1 MMRRTLIILTSLIL
15 LMMNSLVAQGFA
27 IGGSGAKLDPVKW
40 EGAVEQV
47 TETEYILHYQAT
59 VQEGWYIY
67 NQETPAGIP
76 FNFEFLQENKGLT
89 RAKLAL
95 ESPVKT
101 AYDEV
106 FEEDV
111 IKYIGQHPKL
121 SMPITLTDSSITIV
135 KSVINYQVCKEV
147 CIPQDFYIAHNLKT
161 GKAEVFTD
169 YNAFESYGIAPVQK
183 DKGDDDTLNDD
194 DTDVSNNKGLWATFF
209 LSFLGGLAALFTP
222 CVFPMIP
229 MTVSY
234 FTKQS
239 KSRAAGI
246 RNAIFYGISI
256 IVIYV
261 ILGLTVTAIFGA
273 TAIVEV
279 STSVTFNLVFF
290 VLLVVFA
297 ISFFGAFEIML
308 PQKWANKIDRKADR
322 GGFVGIFF
330 MALALA
336 IVSFSCTGPIV
347 GVALVQSI
355 TEGGITPV
363 ISMLGFS
370 SAIALPFALFAMFP
384 GWMNSLPK
392 SGGWLNTVKVV
403 LGFLELGLALKFL
416 SNADLVVDGH
426 YLEREVFLVLLIA
439 IMSGLALYLFGKIKL
454 SHDTEISHISV
465 GRLLLGIMTTAF
477 IMYLIPGVWGAP
489 LKLISGFPPPMNYS
503 ESPYGI
509 GGEPRLSND
518 IAEFPDHAEVGPHGL
533 LSFTDYEAGM
543 AYARQQNK
551 PVLLDFT
558 GKACVNCRRMEEL
571 VWSKPEVLN
580 ILKNDV
586 VLISLYGDSQEE
598 LPESEQGV
606 SASGRRIKTVGNKW
620 SNFQIERYNLVA
632 APYYVMLDHDES
644 KLNEPVAYTPDVEKY
659 ENWLETAITTFNNQ

>member
-1 MMRRTLIILTSLIL
+1 MTRKAFIIATSLL
-15 LMMNSLVAQGFA
+15 LFIVSGVAAQGFG
-27 IGGSGAKLDPVKW
+27 ITQVTLDPVAW
-40 EGAVEQV
+40 EGSVEKV
-47 TETEYILHYQAT
+47 SDTEYVLHYQAT
-59 VQEGWYIY
+59 VEDGWYIY
-67 NQETPAGIP
+67 AQETPAGIP
-76 FNFEFLQENKGLT
+76 FNFEFLQKDAGVT
-89 RAKLAL
+89 REKFAR
-95 ESPVKT
+95 ESETKT
-101 AYDEV
+101 AYDEI
-106 FEEDV
+106 FEENV
-111 IKYIGQHPKL
+111 IKYAGQRPKL
-121 SMPITLTDSSITIV
+121 SMPITLTDKNITIV

-161 GKAEVFTD
+161 GKVKAFTD
-169 YNAFESYGIAPVQK
+169 YNEFESYGATPAQK
-183 DKGDDDTLNDD
+183 DKGEEEEEGVIDDNGPT
-194 DTDVSNNKGLWATFF
+194 NKGLWATFF

-246 RNAIFYGISI
+246 RNAIIYGISI
-256 IVIYV
+256 IIIYV
-261 ILGLTVTAIFGA
+261 VLGLTVTGVFGA

-290 VLLVVFA
+290 ILLVVFA
-297 ISFFGAFEIML
+297 VSFFGAFEIML
-308 PQKWANKIDRKADR
+308 PQKWANKIDSKADR
-322 GGFVGIFF
+322 GGFAGIFF

-370 SAIALPFALFAMFP
+370 TAIALPFALFAMFP
-384 GWMNSLPK
+384 GWLNSLPK

-416 SNADLVVDGH
+416 SNADLVIDGH

-439 IMSGLALYLFGKIKL
+439 IMVGLALYLFGKIQL
-454 SHDTEISHISV
+454 SHDTEVKNISV

-477 IMYLIPGVWGAP
+477 ILYLIPGLWGAP

-509 GGEPRLSND
+509 GGQPTLSNST
-518 IAEFPDHAEVGPHGL
+518 AEFPENAEIGPHGL

-543 AYARQQNK
+543 EYARKESK

-571 VWSKPEVLN
+571 VWSKPGVLN

-598 LPESEQGV
+598 LPEAEQGV

-632 APYYVMLDHDES
+632 APYYVMLDHDE
-644 KLNEPVAYTPDVEKY
+644 KPLNKPIAYTPDAKKY
-659 ENWLETAITTFNNQ
+659 ENWLKTAITTFNNQ

>member
-1 MMRRTLIILTSLIL
+1 MTRKAFIIATSLL
-15 LMMNSLVAQGFA
+15 LFIVSGVTAQGFG
-27 IGGSGAKLDPVKW
+27 ITQVKLDPVAW
-40 EGAVEQV
+40 EGSVEKV
-47 TETEYILHYQAT
+47 SDTEYVLHYQAT
-59 VQEGWYIY
+59 VEDGWYIY
-67 NQETPAGIP
+67 AQETPAGIP
-76 FNFEFLQENKGLT
+76 FNFEFLQKDKGIS
-89 RAKLAL
+89 REKLAI
-95 ESPVKT
+95 ESETKT
-101 AYDEV
+101 AYDEI

-111 IKYIGQHPKL
+111 IKYAGQRPKL
-121 SMPITLTDSSITIV
+121 SMPITLSDKNITIV

-161 GKAEVFTD
+161 NKAMVFTD
-169 YNAFESYGIAPVQK
+169 YNEFESYGATPAQK
-183 DKGDDDTLNDD
+183 DKGEEEEALMDDNGP
-194 DTDVSNNKGLWATFF
+194 SNKGLWATFL

-246 RNAIFYGISI
+246 RNAIIYGISI
-256 IVIYV
+256 IIIYV
-261 ILGLTVTAIFGA
+261 VLGLTVTGIFGA

-290 VLLVVFA
+290 ILLVVFA
-297 ISFFGAFEIML
+297 VSFFGAFEIML
-308 PQKWANKIDRKADR
+308 PQKWANKIDSKADR
-322 GGFVGIFF
+322 GGFAGIFF

-370 SAIALPFALFAMFP
+370 TAIALPFALFAMFP
-384 GWMNSLPK
+384 GWLNSLPK

-416 SNADLVVDGH
+416 SNADLVIDGH

-439 IMSGLALYLFGKIKL
+439 IMVGLALYLFGKIQL
-454 SHDTEISHISV
+454 SHDTEVKNISV

-477 IMYLIPGVWGAP
+477 ILYLIPGLWGAP

-509 GGEPRLSND
+509 GGQPTLSNST
-518 IAEFPDHAEVGPHGL
+518 AEFPENAEIGPHGL

-543 AYARQQNK
+543 EYARKESK

-571 VWSKPEVLN
+571 VWSKPGVLN

-586 VLISLYGDSQEE
+586 VLISLYGDSQEK
-598 LPESEQGV
+598 LPEAEQGV

-632 APYYVMLDHDES
+632 APYYVMLDHDE
-644 KLNEPVAYTPDVEKY
+644 KPLNKPIAYTPDVKKY
-659 ENWLETAITTFNNQ
+659 ENWLKTAITTFNNQ

>member
-1 MMRRTLIILTSLIL
+1 MTRKAFIIATSLL
-15 LMMNSLVAQGFA
+15 LFIVSGVTAQGFG
-27 IGGSGAKLDPVKW
+27 ITQVKLDPVAW
-40 EGAVEQV
+40 EGSVEKV
-47 TETEYILHYQAT
+47 SDTEYVLHYQAT
-59 VQEGWYIY
+59 VEDGWYIY
-67 NQETPAGIP
+67 AQETPAGIP
-76 FNFEFLQENKGLT
+76 FNFEFLQKDKGIS
-89 RAKLAL
+89 REKLAI
-95 ESPVKT
+95 ESETKT
-101 AYDEV
+101 AYDEI

-111 IKYIGQHPKL
+111 IKYAGQRPKL
-121 SMPITLTDSSITIV
+121 SMPITLSDKNITIV

-161 GKAEVFTD
+161 GKAMVFTD
-169 YNAFESYGIAPVQK
+169 YNEFESYGATPAQN
-183 DKGDDDTLNDD
+183 DKGEEEE
-194 DTDVSNNKGLWATFF
+194 DVIADNGPSNKGLWATFL

-246 RNAIFYGISI
+246 RNAIIYGISI
-256 IVIYV
+256 IIIYV
-261 ILGLTVTAIFGA
+261 VLGLTVTGIFGA

-290 VLLVVFA
+290 ILLVVFA
-297 ISFFGAFEIML
+297 VSFFGAFEIML
-308 PQKWANKIDRKADR
+308 PQKWANKIDSKADR
-322 GGFVGIFF
+322 GGFAGIFF

-370 SAIALPFALFAMFP
+370 TAIALPFALFAMFP
-384 GWMNSLPK
+384 GWLNSLPK

-416 SNADLVVDGH
+416 SNADLVIDGH

-439 IMSGLALYLFGKIKL
+439 IMVGLALYLFGKIQL
-454 SHDTEISHISV
+454 SHDTEVKHISV

-477 IMYLIPGVWGAP
+477 ILYLIPGLWGAP

-509 GGEPRLSND
+509 GGQPTLSNST
-518 IAEFPDHAEVGPHGL
+518 AEFPENAEIGPHGL

-543 AYARQQNK
+543 EYARKESK

-571 VWSKPEVLN
+571 VWSKPGVLN

-586 VLISLYGDSQEE
+586 VLISLYGDSQEK
-598 LPESEQGV
+598 LPEAEQGV

-632 APYYVMLDHDES
+632 APYYVMLDHDE
-644 KLNEPVAYTPDVEKY
+644 KPLNKPIAYTPDVKKY
-659 ENWLETAITTFNNQ
+659 ENWLKTAITTFNNQ

>member
-1 MMRRTLIILTSLIL
+1 MTRKAFIILSSLIV
-15 LMMNSLVAQGFA
+15 LMATAVSAQDFSFG
-27 IGGSGAKLDPVKW
+27 ISEVTVDPVQW
-40 EGAVEQV
+40 AGSVEKKSD
-47 TETEYILHYQAT
+47 TEYILNYEAT
-59 VQEGWYIY
+59 IEEGWYIY
-67 NQETPAGIP
+67 AQKSPAGIP
-76 FNFEFLQENKGLT
+76 FNFEFLQKDAGVSREKF
-89 RAKLAL
+89 AQ
-95 ESPVKT
+95 ESETKT
-101 AYDEV
+101 AFDEI

-111 IKYIGQHPKL
+111 IKYVGQNPVL
-121 SMPITLTDSSITIV
+121 SMPITLTDKSITIV

-161 GKAEVFTD
+161 GKAKVFTD
-169 YNAFESYGIAPVQK
+169 YNEFEKYGATPAQK
-183 DKGDDDTLNDD
+183 DKGDSDD
-194 DTDVSNNKGLWATFF
+194 DYEDDESTSNKGLWTVFF

-246 RNAIFYGISI
+246 RNAIIYGISI
-256 IVIYV
+256 IIIYV
-261 ILGLTVTAIFGA
+261 VIGLTVTAIFGA

-322 GGFVGIFF
+322 GGYLGIFF

-355 TEGGITPV
+355 TEGGITPI

-384 GWMNSLPK
+384 GWLNSLPK

-416 SNADLVVDGH
+416 SNADLVVDGN
-426 YLEREVFLVLLIA
+426 YLPREVFLVLLIA
-439 IMSGLALYLFGKIKL
+439 IMIGLALYLFGKIKL
-454 SHDTEISHISV
+454 AHDTEVKHISV
-465 GRLLLGIMTTAF
+465 GRLLLGILTTAF
-477 IMYLIPGVWGAP
+477 ILYLIPGVWGAP

-509 GGEPRLSND
+509 GGQNTLSNSSE
-518 IAEFPDHAEVGPHGL
+518 EFPDNAEIGPHGL

-543 AYARQQNK
+543 AYARQENK

-580 ILKNDV
+580 LLKNDV

-598 LPESEQGV
+598 LPKEEQGV

-620 SNFQIERYNLVA
+620 SNFQIERYNIVA
-632 APYYVMLDHDES
+632 APYYVMLDHDETL
-644 KLNEPVAYTPDVEKY
+644 LNKPVGYTPNAKKY
-659 ENWLETAITTFNNQ
+659 EKWLEKAIITFNNQ

>member
-1 MMRRTLIILTSLIL
+1 MTRKAFIILSSLIV
-15 LMMNSLVAQGFA
+15 LMATAVSAQDFSFG
-27 IGGSGAKLDPVKW
+27 ISEVTVDPVQW
-40 EGAVEQV
+40 AGSVEKKSD
-47 TETEYILHYQAT
+47 TEYILNYEAT
-59 VQEGWYIY
+59 IEEGWYIY
-67 NQETPAGIP
+67 AQKSPAGIP
-76 FNFEFLQENKGLT
+76 FNFEFLQKDAGVSREKF
-89 RAKLAL
+89 AQ
-95 ESPVKT
+95 ESETKT
-101 AYDEV
+101 AFDEI

-111 IKYIGQHPKL
+111 IKYVGQNPVL
-121 SMPITLTDSSITIV
+121 SMPITLTDKSITIV

-161 GKAEVFTD
+161 GKAKVFTD
-169 YNAFESYGIAPVQK
+169 YNEFEKYGATPAQK
-183 DKGDDDTLNDD
+183 DKGDSDD
-194 DTDVSNNKGLWATFF
+194 DYEEDESTSNKGLWTVFF

-246 RNAIFYGISI
+246 RNAIIYGISI
-256 IVIYV
+256 IIIYV
-261 ILGLTVTAIFGA
+261 VIGLTVTAIFGA

-322 GGFVGIFF
+322 GGYLGIFF

-355 TEGGITPV
+355 TEGGITPI

-384 GWMNSLPK
+384 GWLNSLPK

-416 SNADLVVDGH
+416 SNADLVVDGN
-426 YLEREVFLVLLIA
+426 YLPREVFLVLLIA
-439 IMSGLALYLFGKIKL
+439 IMIGLALYLFGKIKL
-454 SHDTEISHISV
+454 AHDTEVKHISV
-465 GRLLLGIMTTAF
+465 GRLLLGILTTAF
-477 IMYLIPGVWGAP
+477 ILYLIPGVWGAP

-509 GGEPRLSND
+509 GGQNTLSNSSE
-518 IAEFPDHAEVGPHGL
+518 EFPDNAEIGPHGL

-543 AYARQQNK
+543 AYARQENK

-580 ILKNDV
+580 LLKNDV

-598 LPESEQGV
+598 LPKEEQGV

-620 SNFQIERYNLVA
+620 SNFQIERYNIVA
-632 APYYVMLDHDES
+632 APYYVMLDHDETL
-644 KLNEPVAYTPDVEKY
+644 LNKPVGYTPNAKKY
-659 ENWLETAITTFNNQ
+659 EKWLEKAIITFNNQ

>member
-1 MMRRTLIILTSLIL
+1 MTRKAFIILSSLIV
-15 LMMNSLVAQGFA
+15 LMATAVSAQDFSFG
-27 IGGSGAKLDPVKW
+27 ISEVTVDPVQW
-40 EGAVEQV
+40 AGSVEKKSD
-47 TETEYILHYQAT
+47 TEYILNYEAT
-59 VQEGWYIY
+59 IEEGWYIY
-67 NQETPAGIP
+67 AQKSPAGIP
-76 FNFEFLQENKGLT
+76 FNFEFLQKDAGVT
-89 RAKLAL
+89 REKFAQ
-95 ESPVKT
+95 ESETKT
-101 AYDEV
+101 AFDEI

-111 IKYIGQHPKL
+111 IKYVGQSPVL
-121 SMPITLTDSSITIV
+121 SMPITLTDKSITIV

-161 GKAEVFTD
+161 GKAKVFTD
-169 YNAFESYGIAPVQK
+169 YNEFEKYGASPAQK
-183 DKGDDDTLNDD
+183 DKGDSDD
-194 DTDVSNNKGLWATFF
+194 DYEEDESTSNKGLWTVFF

-246 RNAIFYGISI
+246 RNAIIYGISI
-256 IVIYV
+256 IIIYV
-261 ILGLTVTAIFGA
+261 VIGLTVTAIFGA

-322 GGFVGIFF
+322 GGYLGIFF

-355 TEGGITPV
+355 TEGGITPI

-384 GWMNSLPK
+384 GWLNSLPK

-416 SNADLVVDGH
+416 SNADLVVDGN
-426 YLEREVFLVLLIA
+426 YLPREVFLVLLIA
-439 IMSGLALYLFGKIKL
+439 IMIGLALYLFGKIKL
-454 SHDTEISHISV
+454 AHDTEVKHISV
-465 GRLLLGIMTTAF
+465 GRLLLGILTTAF
-477 IMYLIPGVWGAP
+477 ILYLIPGVWGAP
-489 LKLISGFPPPMNYS
+489 LKLISGFPPPMNYR

-509 GGEPRLSND
+509 GGQNTLSNSSE
-518 IAEFPDHAEVGPHGL
+518 EFPDNAEIGPHGL
-533 LSFTDYEAGM
+533 LSFIDYEAGM
-543 AYARQQNK
+543 AYARQENK

-580 ILKNDV
+580 LLKNDV

-598 LPESEQGV
+598 LPKEEQGV

-620 SNFQIERYNLVA
+620 SNFQIERYNIVA
-632 APYYVMLDHDES
+632 APYYVMLDHDETL
-644 KLNEPVAYTPDVEKY
+644 LNKPVGYTPNAKKY
-659 ENWLETAITTFNNQ
+659 EKWLEKAIITFNNQ

>member
-1 MMRRTLIILTSLIL
+1 MTRKAFIILSSFIV
-15 LMMNSLVAQGFA
+15 LMATAVSAQDFSFG
-27 IGGSGAKLDPVKW
+27 ISEVTVDPVQW
-40 EGAVEQV
+40 AGSVEKKSD
-47 TETEYILHYQAT
+47 TEYILNYEAT
-59 VQEGWYIY
+59 IEEGWYIY
-67 NQETPAGIP
+67 AQKSPAGIP
-76 FNFEFLQENKGLT
+76 FNFEFLQKDAGVSREKF
-89 RAKLAL
+89 AQ
-95 ESPVKT
+95 ESETKT
-101 AYDEV
+101 AFDEI

-111 IKYIGQHPKL
+111 IKYVGQNPVL
-121 SMPITLTDSSITIV
+121 SMPITLTDKSITIV

-161 GKAEVFTD
+161 GKAKVFTD
-169 YNAFESYGIAPVQK
+169 YNEFEKYGATPAQK
-183 DKGDDDTLNDD
+183 DKGDSDD
-194 DTDVSNNKGLWATFF
+194 DYEEDESTSNKGLWTVFF

-239 KSRAAGI
+239 KSRAAGV
-246 RNAIFYGISI
+246 RNAIIYGISI
-256 IVIYV
+256 IIIYV
-261 ILGLTVTAIFGA
+261 VIGLTVTAIFGA

-322 GGFVGIFF
+322 GGYLGIFF

-355 TEGGITPV
+355 TEGGITPI

-384 GWMNSLPK
+384 GWLNSLPK

-416 SNADLVVDGH
+416 SNADLVVDGN
-426 YLEREVFLVLLIA
+426 YLPREVFLVLLIA
-439 IMSGLALYLFGKIKL
+439 IMIGLALYLFGKIKL
-454 SHDTEISHISV
+454 AHDTEVKHISV
-465 GRLLLGIMTTAF
+465 GRLLLGILTTAF
-477 IMYLIPGVWGAP
+477 ILYLIPGVWGAP

-509 GGEPRLSND
+509 GGQNTLSNSSE
-518 IAEFPDHAEVGPHGL
+518 EFPDNAEIGPHGL
-533 LSFTDYEAGM
+533 LSFVDYEAGM
-543 AYARQQNK
+543 AYARQENK

-580 ILKNDV
+580 LLKNDV

-598 LPESEQGV
+598 LPKEEQGV

-620 SNFQIERYNLVA
+620 SNFQIERYNIVA
-632 APYYVMLDHDES
+632 APYYVMLDHDETL
-644 KLNEPVAYTPDVEKY
+644 LNKPVGYTPNAKKY
-659 ENWLETAITTFNNQ
+659 EKWLEKAIITFNNQ

>member
-1 MMRRTLIILTSLIL
+1 MTRKAFIILSSLIV
-15 LMMNSLVAQGFA
+15 LMATAVSAQDFSFG
-27 IGGSGAKLDPVKW
+27 ISEVTVDPVQW
-40 EGAVEQV
+40 AGSVEKKSD
-47 TETEYILHYQAT
+47 TEYILNYEAT
-59 VQEGWYIY
+59 IEEGWYIY
-67 NQETPAGIP
+67 AQKSPAGIP
-76 FNFEFLQENKGLT
+76 FNFEFLQKDAGVSREKF
-89 RAKLAL
+89 AQ
-95 ESPVKT
+95 ESETKT
-101 AYDEV
+101 AFDEI

-111 IKYIGQHPKL
+111 IKYVGQNPVL
-121 SMPITLTDSSITIV
+121 SMPITLTDKSITIV

-161 GKAEVFTD
+161 GKAKVFTD
-169 YNAFESYGIAPVQK
+169 YNEFEKYGASPAQK
-183 DKGDDDTLNDD
+183 DKGDSDD
-194 DTDVSNNKGLWATFF
+194 DYEEDESTSNKGLWTVFF

-239 KSRAAGI
+239 KSRAAGV
-246 RNAIFYGISI
+246 RNAIIYGISI
-256 IVIYV
+256 IIIYV
-261 ILGLTVTAIFGA
+261 VIGLTVTAIFGA

-322 GGFVGIFF
+322 GGYLGIFF

-347 GVALVQSI
+347 GVALVESI
-355 TEGGITPV
+355 TEGGITPI

-384 GWMNSLPK
+384 GWLNSLPK

-416 SNADLVVDGH
+416 SNADLVVDGN
-426 YLEREVFLVLLIA
+426 YLPREVFLVLLIA
-439 IMSGLALYLFGKIKL
+439 IMIGLALYLFGKIKL
-454 SHDTEISHISV
+454 AHDTEVKHISV
-465 GRLLLGIMTTAF
+465 GRLLLGILTTAF
-477 IMYLIPGVWGAP
+477 ILYLIPGVWGAP

-509 GGEPRLSND
+509 GGQNTMSNSSE
-518 IAEFPDHAEVGPHGL
+518 EFPDNAEIGPHGL
-533 LSFTDYEAGM
+533 LSFVDYEAGM
-543 AYARQQNK
+543 AYARQENK

-580 ILKNDV
+580 LLKNDV

-598 LPESEQGV
+598 LPKEEQGV

-620 SNFQIERYNLVA
+620 SNFQIERYNIVA
-632 APYYVMLDHDES
+632 APYYVMLDHDETL
-644 KLNEPVAYTPDVEKY
+644 LNKPVGYTPNAKKY
-659 ENWLETAITTFNNQ
+659 EKWLEKAIITFNNQ

>member
-1 MMRRTLIILTSLIL
+1 MTRKAFIILSSFIV
-15 LMMNSLVAQGFA
+15 LMATAVSAQDFSFG
-27 IGGSGAKLDPVKW
+27 ISEVTVDPVQW
-40 EGAVEQV
+40 AGSVEKKSD
-47 TETEYILHYQAT
+47 TEYILNYEAT
-59 VQEGWYIY
+59 IEEGWYIY
-67 NQETPAGIP
+67 AQKSPAGIP
-76 FNFEFLQENKGLT
+76 FNFEFLQKDAGVSREKF
-89 RAKLAL
+89 AQ
-95 ESPVKT
+95 ESETKT
-101 AYDEV
+101 AFDEI

-111 IKYIGQHPKL
+111 IKYVGQNPVL
-121 SMPITLTDSSITIV
+121 SMPITLTDKSITIV

-161 GKAEVFTD
+161 GKAKVFTD
-169 YNAFESYGIAPVQK
+169 YNEFEKYGATPAQK
-183 DKGDDDTLNDD
+183 DKGDSDD
-194 DTDVSNNKGLWATFF
+194 DYEEDESTSNKGLWTVFF

-239 KSRAAGI
+239 KSRAAGV
-246 RNAIFYGISI
+246 RNAIIYGISI
-256 IVIYV
+256 IIIYV
-261 ILGLTVTAIFGA
+261 VIGLTVTAIFGA

-322 GGFVGIFF
+322 GGYLGIFF

-347 GVALVQSI
+347 GVALVESI
-355 TEGGITPV
+355 TEGGITPI

-384 GWMNSLPK
+384 GWLNSLPK

-416 SNADLVVDGH
+416 SNADLVVDGN
-426 YLEREVFLVLLIA
+426 YLPREVFLVLLIA
-439 IMSGLALYLFGKIKL
+439 IMIGLALYLFGKIKL
-454 SHDTEISHISV
+454 AHDTEVKHISV
-465 GRLLLGIMTTAF
+465 GRLLLGILTTAF
-477 IMYLIPGVWGAP
+477 ILYLIPGVWGAP

-509 GGEPRLSND
+509 GGQNTMSNSSE
-518 IAEFPDHAEVGPHGL
+518 EFPDNAEIGPHGL
-533 LSFTDYEAGM
+533 LSFVDYEAGM
-543 AYARQQNK
+543 AYARQENK

-580 ILKNDV
+580 LLKNDV

-598 LPESEQGV
+598 LPKEEQGV

-620 SNFQIERYNLVA
+620 SNFQIERYNIVA
-632 APYYVMLDHDES
+632 APYYVMLDHDETL
-644 KLNEPVAYTPDVEKY
+644 LNKPVGYTPNAKKY
-659 ENWLETAITTFNNQ
+659 EKWLEKAIITFNNQ

>member
-1 MMRRTLIILTSLIL
+1 MTRKAFIIATSLL
-15 LMMNSLVAQGFA
+15 LFIVSGVTAQGFG
-27 IGGSGAKLDPVKW
+27 ITQVKLDPVAW
-40 EGAVEQV
+40 EGSVEKV
-47 TETEYILHYQAT
+47 SDTEYVLHYQAT
-59 VQEGWYIY
+59 VEDGWYIY
-67 NQETPAGIP
+67 AQETPAGIP
-76 FNFEFLQENKGLT
+76 FNFEFLQKDKGIS
-89 RAKLAL
+89 REKLAI
-95 ESPVKT
+95 ESETKT
-101 AYDEV
+101 AYDEI

-111 IKYIGQHPKL
+111 IKYAGQRPKL
-121 SMPITLTDSSITIV
+121 SMPIMLTDKNITIV

-161 GKAEVFTD
+161 NKAMVFTD
-169 YNAFESYGIAPVQK
+169 YNEFESYGATPAQK
-183 DKGDDDTLNDD
+183 DKGEEEEALMDDNGP
-194 DTDVSNNKGLWATFF
+194 SNKGLWATFL

-246 RNAIFYGISI
+246 RNAIIYGISI
-256 IVIYV
+256 IIIYV
-261 ILGLTVTAIFGA
+261 VLGLTVTGIFGA

-290 VLLVVFA
+290 ILLVVFA
-297 ISFFGAFEIML
+297 VSFFGAFEIML
-308 PQKWANKIDRKADR
+308 PQKWANKIDSKADR
-322 GGFVGIFF
+322 GGFAGIFF

-370 SAIALPFALFAMFP
+370 TAIALPFALFAMFP
-384 GWMNSLPK
+384 GWLNSLPK

-416 SNADLVVDGH
+416 SNADLVIDGH

-439 IMSGLALYLFGKIKL
+439 IMVGLALYLFGKIQL
-454 SHDTEISHISV
+454 SHDTEVKNISV

-477 IMYLIPGVWGAP
+477 ILYLIPGLWGAP

-509 GGEPRLSND
+509 GGQPTLSNST
-518 IAEFPDHAEVGPHGL
+518 AEFPENAEIGPHGL

-543 AYARQQNK
+543 EYARKESK

-571 VWSKPEVLN
+571 VWSKPGVLN

-586 VLISLYGDSQEE
+586 VLISLYGDSQEK
-598 LPESEQGV
+598 LPEAEQGV

-632 APYYVMLDHDES
+632 APYYVMLDHDE
-644 KLNEPVAYTPDVEKY
+644 KPLNKPIAYTPDVKKY
-659 ENWLETAITTFNNQ
+659 ENWLKTAITTFNNQ

>member
-1 MMRRTLIILTSLIL
+1 MMDKMYKTFVL
-15 LMMNSLVAQGFA
+15 LFLVSCTAFAQFGQ
-27 IGGSGAKLDPVKW
+27 GEGLNKNPDPVKW
-40 EGAVEQV
+40 TGSVEQK
-47 TETEYILHYQAT
+47 TDTAYILHFDA
-59 VQEGWYIY
+59 VLEDGWHIY
-67 NQETPAGIP
+67 SQFSPSGIP
-76 FNFEFLQENKGLT
+76 FSFEFLDAGKGVQPAESAIESET
-89 RAKLAL
+89 RRF
-95 ESPVKT
+95 
-101 AYDEV
+101 YDDI
-106 FEEDV
+106 FEEDAV
-111 IKYIGQHPKL
+111 EFVGYTPRLSHPV
-121 SMPITLTDSSITIV
+121 TVTDSDVRLIKTII
-135 KSVINYQVCKEV
+135 KYQVCKEV
-147 CIPQDFYIAHNLKT
+147 CIPQDVYIIHNLDT
-161 GKAEVFTD
+161 QKATVFED
-169 YNAFESYGIAPVQK
+169 YNVFESYGVSQKEAAPE
-183 DKGDDDTLNDD
+183 DDNTVHQINEGP
-194 DTDVSNNKGLWATFF
+194 SHKGLWTVFF

-246 RNAIFYGISI
+246 RNAIIYGISI

-261 ILGLTVTAIFGA
+261 VLGLTVTAIFGA

-290 VLLVVFA
+290 ALLVIFA

-308 PQKWANKIDRKADR
+308 PQKWANKIDSKADR
-322 GGFVGIFF
+322 GGFIGIFF

-370 SAIALPFALFAMFP
+370 TAIALPFALFAMFP

-392 SGGWLNTVKVV
+392 SGGWLNTIKVV

-416 SNADLVVDGH
+416 SNADLVVDGG
-426 YLEREVFLVLLIA
+426 YLSREVFLVLLIA
-439 IMSGLALYLFGKIKL
+439 IMIGLAFYLFGKIKL
-454 SHDTEISHISV
+454 AHDTEVSHISV
-465 GRLLLGIMTTAF
+465 GRLLFGILTTAF
-477 IMYLIPGVWGAP
+477 IVYLIPGVWGAP

-503 ESPYGI
+503 ESPYGV
-509 GGEPRLSND
+509 GAVSNTIVTD
-518 IAEFPDHAEVGPHGL
+518 ESFPDNAEIGPHGL
-533 LSFTDYEAGM
+533 LSFIDYDAGM
-543 AYARQQNK
+543 AYARKEQK

-571 VWSKPEVLN
+571 VWSQPEVLK
-580 ILKNDV
+580 ILKNDI

-598 LPESEQGV
+598 LPLEEQGV

-620 SNFQIERYNLVA
+620 STFQIERYNLVA
-632 APYYVMLDHDES
+632 APYYVMLDHDENE
-644 KLNEPVAYTPDVEKY
+644 LNEPVGYTPDVEEY
-659 ENWLETAITTFNNQ
+659 ENWLETAISKFKNQ

>member
-1 MMRRTLIILTSLIL
+1 MTRKAFIILSSFMV
-15 LMMNSLVAQGFA
+15 LMATAVSAQDFSFG
-27 IGGSGAKLDPVKW
+27 ISEVTVDPVQWTGSVDKKSDT
-40 EGAVEQV
+40 A
-47 TETEYILHYQAT
+47 YILNYEAT
-59 VQEGWYIY
+59 IEEGWYIY
-67 NQETPAGIP
+67 AQKSPAGIP
-76 FNFEFLQENKGLT
+76 FNFEFLQKDAGVT
-89 RAKLAL
+89 REKFAQ
-95 ESPVKT
+95 ESETKT
-101 AYDEV
+101 AYDEI

-111 IKYIGQHPKL
+111 IKYVGQNPVL
-121 SMPITLTDSSITIV
+121 SMPITLTDKSITIV

-161 GKAEVFTD
+161 GEAKVFTD
-169 YNAFESYGIAPVQK
+169 YNEFEKYGATPAQK
-183 DKGDDDTLNDD
+183 DKGDSDD
-194 DTDVSNNKGLWATFF
+194 DYEEEESTSNKGLWTVFF

-246 RNAIFYGISI
+246 RNAIIYGISI
-256 IVIYV
+256 IIIYV
-261 ILGLTVTAIFGA
+261 VIGLTVTAIFGA

-279 STSVTFNLVFF
+279 STSVTFNLIFF

-322 GGFVGIFF
+322 GGYLGIFF

-355 TEGGITPV
+355 TEGGITPI

-384 GWMNSLPK
+384 GWLNSLPK

-416 SNADLVVDGH
+416 SNADLVVDGN
-426 YLEREVFLVLLIA
+426 YLPREVFLVLLIA
-439 IMSGLALYLFGKIKL
+439 IMIGLALYLFGKIKL
-454 SHDTEISHISV
+454 AHDTEVKHISV
-465 GRLLLGIMTTAF
+465 GRLLLGILTTAF
-477 IMYLIPGVWGAP
+477 ILYLIPGVWGAP

-509 GGEPRLSND
+509 GGQNTLSNSSE
-518 IAEFPDHAEVGPHGL
+518 EFPDNAEIGPHGL
-533 LSFTDYEAGM
+533 LSFVDYEAGM
-543 AYARQQNK
+543 AYARQENK

-580 ILKNDV
+580 LLKNDV

-598 LPESEQGV
+598 LPAAEQGV

-620 SNFQIERYNLVA
+620 SNFQIERYNIVA
-632 APYYVMLDHDES
+632 APYYVMLDHDETL
-644 KLNEPVAYTPDVEKY
+644 LNEPVGYTPDAKKY
-659 ENWLETAITTFNNQ
+659 EKWLKKAIITFNNQ

>member
-1 MMRRTLIILTSLIL
+1 MTRKAFIILSSFIV
-15 LMMNSLVAQGFA
+15 LMATAVSAQDFSFG
-27 IGGSGAKLDPVKW
+27 ISEVTVDPVQW
-40 EGAVEQV
+40 AGSVEKKSD
-47 TETEYILHYQAT
+47 TEYILNYEAT
-59 VQEGWYIY
+59 IEEGWYIY
-67 NQETPAGIP
+67 AQKSPAGIP
-76 FNFEFLQENKGLT
+76 FNFEFLQKDAGVT
-89 RAKLAL
+89 REKFAQ
-95 ESPVKT
+95 ESQTKT
-101 AYDEV
+101 AFDEI

-111 IKYIGQHPKL
+111 IKYVGQNPVL
-121 SMPITLTDSSITIV
+121 SMPITLTDKSITIV

-161 GKAEVFTD
+161 GKAKVFTD
-169 YNAFESYGIAPVQK
+169 YNEFEKYGATPAQK
-183 DKGDDDTLNDD
+183 DKGDSDD
-194 DTDVSNNKGLWATFF
+194 DYEEDESTSNKGLWTVFF

-246 RNAIFYGISI
+246 RNAIIYGISI
-256 IVIYV
+256 IIIYV
-261 ILGLTVTAIFGA
+261 VIGLTVTAIFGA

-322 GGFVGIFF
+322 GGYLGIFF

-355 TEGGITPV
+355 TEGGITPI

-384 GWMNSLPK
+384 GWLNSLPK

-416 SNADLVVDGH
+416 SNADLVVDGN
-426 YLEREVFLVLLIA
+426 YLPREVFLVLLIA
-439 IMSGLALYLFGKIKL
+439 IMIGLALYLFGKIKL
-454 SHDTEISHISV
+454 AHDTEVKHISV
-465 GRLLLGIMTTAF
+465 GRLLLGILTTAF
-477 IMYLIPGVWGAP
+477 ILYLIPGVWGAP

-509 GGEPRLSND
+509 GGQNTLSNSSE
-518 IAEFPDHAEVGPHGL
+518 EFPDNAEIGPHGL
-533 LSFTDYEAGM
+533 LSFVDYEAGM
-543 AYARQQNK
+543 AYARQENK

-580 ILKNDV
+580 LLKNDV

-598 LPESEQGV
+598 LPKEEQGV

-620 SNFQIERYNLVA
+620 SNFQIERYNIVA
-632 APYYVMLDHDES
+632 APYYVMLDHDETL
-644 KLNEPVAYTPDVEKY
+644 LNKPVGYTPNAKKY
-659 ENWLETAITTFNNQ
+659 EKWLEKAIITFNNQ

>member
-1 MMRRTLIILTSLIL
+1 MTRKAFIIATSLL
-15 LMMNSLVAQGFA
+15 LFIVSGVTAQGFG
-27 IGGSGAKLDPVKW
+27 ITQVKLDPVAW
-40 EGAVEQV
+40 EGSVEKV
-47 TETEYILHYQAT
+47 SDTEYVLHYQAT
-59 VQEGWYIY
+59 VEDGWYIY
-67 NQETPAGIP
+67 AQETPAGIP
-76 FNFEFLQENKGLT
+76 FNFEFLQKDKGIS
-89 RAKLAL
+89 REKLAI
-95 ESPVKT
+95 ESETKT
-101 AYDEV
+101 AYDEI

-111 IKYIGQHPKL
+111 IKYAGQRPKL
-121 SMPITLTDSSITIV
+121 SMPITITDKSITIV

-161 GKAEVFTD
+161 GKAMVFTD
-169 YNAFESYGIAPVQK
+169 YNEFESYGATPAQN
-183 DKGDDDTLNDD
+183 DKGEEEE
-194 DTDVSNNKGLWATFF
+194 DVIADNGPSNKGLWATFL

-246 RNAIFYGISI
+246 RNAIIYGISI
-256 IVIYV
+256 IIIYV
-261 ILGLTVTAIFGA
+261 VLGLTVTGIFGA

-290 VLLVVFA
+290 ILLVVFA
-297 ISFFGAFEIML
+297 VSFFGAFEIML
-308 PQKWANKIDRKADR
+308 PQKWANKIDSKADR
-322 GGFVGIFF
+322 GGFAGIFF

-370 SAIALPFALFAMFP
+370 TAIALPFALFAMFP
-384 GWMNSLPK
+384 GWLNSLPK

-416 SNADLVVDGH
+416 SNADLVIDGH

-439 IMSGLALYLFGKIKL
+439 IMVGLALYLFGKIQL
-454 SHDTEISHISV
+454 SHDTEVKHISV

-477 IMYLIPGVWGAP
+477 ILYLIPGLWGAP

-509 GGEPRLSND
+509 GGQPTLSNST
-518 IAEFPDHAEVGPHGL
+518 AEFPENAEIGPHGL

-543 AYARQQNK
+543 EYARKESK

-571 VWSKPEVLN
+571 VWSKPGVLN

-586 VLISLYGDSQEE
+586 VLISLYGDSQEK
-598 LPESEQGV
+598 LPEAEQGV

-632 APYYVMLDHDES
+632 APYYVMLDHDE
-644 KLNEPVAYTPDVEKY
+644 KPLNKPIAYTPDVKKY
-659 ENWLETAITTFNNQ
+659 ENWLKTAITTFNNQ